1 MYTYVRSVKLPDI
14 RGRSAYITNKT
25 GRHKD
30 EDILCVGG
38 PTSDWLPYVQ
48 YEKQHQRSSE
58 QNNEGRELTVALPN
72 SWGNLINRPLLKNRV
87 ENLAKKLLGKNSD
100 YQYAVHWN
108 SSHTNLHMH
117 LIYSERIKRSQ
128 TNAKGA
134 TSDFYDRDIYLTNE
148 GKIARK
154 KADRAVDEQGNVK
167 PPIHRKGEPK
177 NVEFSVKNTKYKSKA
192 WVQEVK
198 KVVSRTFALEADKKH
213 VTNYLH
219 TFHQGKAPDAAER
232 TKAINSS
239 IRAVNKWLDERKKEG
254 YTLKKEG
261 DKVYN
266 ELYKRTV
273 GIIEDGTDIE
283 DWIEKNVF
291 LNADKV
297 HRKEQKKEERAERAA
312 ERKEAAQRQA
322 AEKILSNAYNTA
334 IKLYES
340 RVSRD
345 LPYNNNKYDALK
357 ELTGNEYGSYD
368 KGIHSKL
375 EKNFQKLLKQ
385 VSEVKKARELMQQ
398 LDAYFDKM
406 LSADGHHRFITSF
419 EEPYT
424 AARELMYDINKAS
437 TEPKLS
443 FTPPPSPKEREERK
457 REKRAAEARYIETI
471 RQQQREREREREKDK
486 PRKAP
491 SAPVPE
497 PERPQNRKRDT
508 WSR

>member
-38 PTSDWLPYVQ
+38 STSDWLPYVH

-72 SWGNLINRPLLKNRV
+72 SWGSFIGKALLKSRADS
-87 ENLAKKLLGKNSD
+87 LAQKLLGKNTD

-108 SSHTNLHMH
+108 RSHTNLHMH

-128 TNAKGA
+128 TNEKASA
-134 TSDFYDRDIYLTNE
+134 SDFYDRDIYLTNE

-177 NVEFSVKNTKYKSKA
+177 NVEFSAKDTKYKSRA
-192 WVQEVK
+192 WLQEVK
-198 KVVSRTFALEADKKH
+198 KVISRTFALEADKKH

-219 TFHQGKAPDAAER
+219 TFHEGKAPAAAER

-239 IRAVNKWLDERKKEG
+239 IRAMNKWLDERKKEG

-266 ELYKRTV
+266 ELYKRTI
-273 GIIEDGTDIE
+273 GIIEDGTDLE

-297 HRKEQKKEERAERAA
+297 HRKEEKKEERAERAA

-322 AEKILSNAYNTA
+322 AEKVLLNAYTTA
-334 IKLYES
+334 IELYGS

-345 LPYNNNKYDALK
+345 LPYNNLTYDALK
-357 ELTGNEYGSYD
+357 EINGSYD
-368 KGIHSKL
+368 KREHPKL
-375 EKNFQKLLKQ
+375 EKKFQKLVKQ
-385 VSEVKKARELMQQ
+385 VSELKKTMELMQL
-398 LDAYFDKM
+398 LDDYFEKT
-406 LSADGHHRFITSF
+406 LSTDGHYRYITAF

-424 AARELMYDINKAS
+424 AARKLMSDINRTS
-437 TEPKLS
+437 SEPNVS

-457 REKRAAEARYIETI
+457 RENRTAEARYIEAL
-471 RQQQREREREREKDK
+471 RQRQREKEKDSPK
-486 PRKAP
+486 KEQPSPAP
-491 SAPVPE
+491 E
-497 PERPQNRKRDT
+497 LERSKSRKRDT

>member
-38 PTSDWLPYVQ
+38 PTSDWLPYVH

-72 SWGNLINRPLLKNRV
+72 SWGSFIGKALLKSRAD
-87 ENLAKKLLGKNSD
+87 NLAQKLLGKNSD

-108 SSHTNLHMH
+108 GSHTNLHMH

-128 TNAKGA
+128 TNEKAP

-177 NVEFSVKNTKYKSKA
+177 NVEFSAKDTKYKSRA
-192 WVQEVK
+192 WLQEVK
-198 KVVSRTFALEADKKH
+198 KVIYRTFALEADKKH

-219 TFHQGKAPDAAER
+219 TFHEGKAPAAAER
-232 TKAINSS
+232 TKAINNS
-239 IRAVNKWLDERKKEG
+239 IRAMNKWLDERKKEG

-266 ELYKRTV
+266 ELYKRTI
-273 GIIEDGTDIE
+273 GIIEDGTDLE

-297 HRKEQKKEERAERAA
+297 HRKEEKKEERAERAA
-312 ERKEAAQRQA
+312 VRKEAAQRQA
-322 AEKILSNAYNTA
+322 AEKVLLNAYNTA
-334 IKLYES
+334 IELYES

-345 LPYNNNKYDALK
+345 LPYNNLKFDALK

-368 KGIHSKL
+368 KRNHSKL
-375 EKNFQKLLKQ
+375 EKKFQNLVKQ
-385 VSEVKKARELMQQ
+385 VSDVKKTRELIQKLGNY
-398 LDAYFDKM
+398 LDEKLANKD
-406 LSADGHHRFITSF
+406 LLRCLTAF

-424 AARELMYDINKAS
+424 AARQLMADINRVS
-437 TEPKLS
+437 SEPNVS
-443 FTPPPSPKEREERK
+443 FRLPPSPNEREERQ
-457 REKRAAEARYIETI
+457 REKRAAEARYNETL
-471 RQQQREREREREKDK
+471 RQRQREREKDSPK
-486 PRKAP
+486 KMQP
-491 SAPVPE
+491 SPAPE
-497 PERPQNRKRDT
+497 PERSKSRKRDT

>member
-48 YEKQHQRSSE
+48 YEKQHQRSSA

-108 SSHTNLHMH
+108 SSHTNLHVH
-117 LIYSERIKRSQ
+117 YIYSERIKHSQ

-167 PPIHRKGEPK
+167 PPIHCKGEPK
-177 NVEFSVKNTKYKSKA
+177 NVEFSAKDTKYKSRA
-192 WVQEVK
+192 WLQEVK
-198 KVVSRTFALEADKKH
+198 KVISRTFALEADKKH

-219 TFHQGKAPDAAER
+219 TFHEGKAPAAAER
-232 TKAINSS
+232 AKAINSS
-239 IRAVNKWLDERKKEG
+239 IRAMNKWLDERKKEG
-254 YTLKKEG
+254 YTLKKAG
-261 DKVYN
+261 DSVYN

-273 GIIEDGTDIE
+273 GIIDDGIDLDT
-283 DWIEKNVF
+283 WFYKNVAT
-291 LNADKV
+291 NADKV
-297 HRKEQKKEERAERAA
+297 QLKEQKKEERAEKAA
-312 ERKEAAQRQA
+312 DRKEAAQRQA
-322 AEKILSNAYNTA
+322 AEKVLLNAYNTA
-334 IKLYES
+334 IELYGS

-345 LPYNNNKYDALK
+345 LPYNNLTYDALK
-357 ELTGNEYGSYD
+357 EINGSYD
-368 KGIHSKL
+368 KREHPKL
-375 EKNFQKLLKQ
+375 EKKLQKLVKQ
-385 VSEVKKARELMQQ
+385 VSELKKTRELMQR
-398 LDAYFDKM
+398 LDAYFEKI
-406 LSADGHHRFITSF
+406 LSTDGHYRYITVF

-424 AARELMYDINKAS
+424 VAKKLMSDINRAS
-437 TEPKLS
+437 SEPNVS

-457 REKRAAEARYIETI
+457 RENRAAEARHIETL
-471 RQQQREREREREKDK
+471 RQRQREKENPKRVQ
-486 PRKAP
+486 P
-491 SAPVPE
+491 SPAPE
-497 PERPQNRKRDT
+497 PERSKSRKKDT

>member
-14 RGRSAYITNKT
+14 RGRSAYITTKT

-38 PTSDWLPYVQ
+38 PTSDWLPYVH

-72 SWGNLINRPLLKNRV
+72 SWGSFIGKALLKSRAD
-87 ENLAKKLLGKNSD
+87 NLAQKLLGKNSD

-128 TNAKGA
+128 TNEKAP

-177 NVEFSVKNTKYKSKA
+177 NVEFSAKDTKYKSRA
-192 WVQEVK
+192 WLQEVK
-198 KVVSRTFALEADKKH
+198 KVISRTFALEADKKH

-219 TFHQGKAPDAAER
+219 TFHEGKAPAASER
-232 TKAINSS
+232 TKAINGS
-239 IRAVNKWLDERKKEG
+239 IRAMNKWLDERKKEG
-254 YTLKKEG
+254 YTLKKAG

-273 GIIEDGTDIE
+273 GIIDDGTDLDTWFLE
-283 DWIEKNVF
+283 NVAT
-291 LNADKV
+291 NADKV
-297 HRKEQKKEERAERAA
+297 QRKEQKKEERAEKAA
-312 ERKEAAQRQA
+312 ERKEAAQRQT

-334 IKLYES
+334 IELYGS

-345 LPYNNNKYDALK
+345 LPYNNLTYDALK
-357 ELTGNEYGSYD
+357 EINGSYD
-368 KGIHSKL
+368 KREHPKL
-375 EKNFQKLLKQ
+375 EKKFQKLVKQ
-385 VSEVKKARELMQQ
+385 VSELKKTRELMQL
-398 LDAYFDKM
+398 LDDYFEKT
-406 LSADGHHRFITSF
+406 LSTDGHYRYITVF

-424 AARELMYDINKAS
+424 AARKLMSDINRAS
-437 TEPKLS
+437 SEPNVS

-457 REKRAAEARYIETI
+457 RENRAAEARYIETL
-471 RQQQREREREREKDK
+471 RQRQREKEKDSPK
-486 PRKAP
+486 KVQP
-491 SAPVPE
+491 SPAPE
-497 PERPQNRKRDT
+497 PERSKSRKKDT

>member
-38 PTSDWLPYVQ
+38 PTSDWLPYVH

-72 SWGNLINRPLLKNRV
+72 SWGSFIGKPLLKSRAD
-87 ENLAKKLLGKNSD
+87 NLAQKLLGKNSD

-128 TNAKGA
+128 TNEKAP
-134 TSDFYDRDIYLTNE
+134 TSDFYDRDIYLTND

-177 NVEFSVKNTKYKSKA
+177 NVDFSAKDTKYKSRA
-192 WVQEVK
+192 WLQEVK
-198 KVVSRTFALEADKKH
+198 KVISRTFALEADKKH

-219 TFHQGKAPDAAER
+219 TFHEGKAPAAAER

-239 IRAVNKWLDERKKEG
+239 IRAMNKWLDERKKEG
-254 YTLKKEG
+254 YTLKKAG

-273 GIIEDGTDIE
+273 GIIDDGTDL
-283 DWIEKNVF
+283 DTWFYKNVAT
-291 LNADKV
+291 NADKV
-297 HRKEQKKEERAERAA
+297 QLKEQKKEERAEKTA

-322 AEKILSNAYNTA
+322 AEKVLLNAYNTA
-334 IKLYES
+334 IELYGS

-345 LPYNNNKYDALK
+345 LPYNNLTYDALK
-357 ELTGNEYGSYD
+357 EINGSYD
-368 KGIHSKL
+368 KREHPKL
-375 EKNFQKLLKQ
+375 EKKFQKLVKQ
-385 VSEVKKARELMQQ
+385 VSELKKTRELMQQ
-398 LDAYFDKM
+398 LDDYFEKT
-406 LSADGHHRFITSF
+406 LSTDGHYRYITVF

-424 AARELMYDINKAS
+424 AARKLMSDINRAS
-437 TEPKLS
+437 SEPNVS

-457 REKRAAEARYIETI
+457 RENRAAEARHIETL
-471 RQQQREREREREKDK
+471 RQRQREKEKDSPK
-486 PRKAP
+486 RVQP
-491 SAPVPE
+491 SPAPE
-497 PERPQNRKRDT
+497 PERSKSRKKDT

>member
-38 PTSDWLPYVQ
+38 PTSDWLPYVH

-72 SWGNLINRPLLKNRV
+72 SWGSFIGKPLLKSRAD
-87 ENLAKKLLGKNSD
+87 NLAQKLLGKNSD

-128 TNAKGA
+128 TNEKAP

-177 NVEFSVKNTKYKSKA
+177 NVEFSAKDTKYKSRA
-192 WVQEVK
+192 WLQEVK
-198 KVVSRTFALEADKKH
+198 KVISRTFALEADKKH

-219 TFHQGKAPDAAER
+219 TFHEGKAPAAAER

-239 IRAVNKWLDERKKEG
+239 IRAMNKWLDERKKEG
-254 YTLKKEG
+254 YTLKKAG

-273 GIIEDGTDIE
+273 GIIDDGTDL
-283 DWIEKNVF
+283 DTWFYKNVAT
-291 LNADKV
+291 NADKV
-297 HRKEQKKEERAERAA
+297 QLKEQKKEERAEKAA

-322 AEKILSNAYNTA
+322 AEKVLLNAYNTA
-334 IKLYES
+334 IELYGS

-345 LPYNNNKYDALK
+345 LPYNNLTYDALK
-357 ELTGNEYGSYD
+357 EINGSYD
-368 KGIHSKL
+368 KREHPKL
-375 EKNFQKLLKQ
+375 EKKFQKLVKQ
-385 VSEVKKARELMQQ
+385 VSELKKTRELMQQ
-398 LDAYFDKM
+398 LDDYFEKT
-406 LSADGHHRFITSF
+406 LSTDGHYRYITVF

-424 AARELMYDINKAS
+424 AARKLMSDINRAS
-437 TEPKLS
+437 SEPNVS

-457 REKRAAEARYIETI
+457 RENRAAEARYIETL
-471 RQQQREREREREKDK
+471 RQRQREKEKNSPK
-486 PRKAP
+486 KEQP
-491 SAPVPE
+491 SPAPE
-497 PERPQNRKRDT
+497 PERSKNRKRDT

>member
-38 PTSDWLPYVQ
+38 PTSDWLPYVH

-72 SWGNLINRPLLKNRV
+72 SWGSFIGKPLLKSRAD
-87 ENLAKKLLGKNSD
+87 NLAQKLLGKNSD

-128 TNAKGA
+128 TNEKAP

-177 NVEFSVKNTKYKSKA
+177 NVDFSAKDTKYKSRA
-192 WVQEVK
+192 WLQEVK
-198 KVVSRTFALEADKKH
+198 KVISRTFALEADKKH

-219 TFHQGKAPDAAER
+219 TFHEGKAPAAAER

-239 IRAVNKWLDERKKEG
+239 IRAMNKWLDERKKEG
-254 YTLKKEG
+254 YTLKKAG

-273 GIIEDGTDIE
+273 GIIDDGTDL
-283 DWIEKNVF
+283 DTWFYKNVAT
-291 LNADKV
+291 NADKV
-297 HRKEQKKEERAERAA
+297 QLKEQKKEERAEKTA

-322 AEKILSNAYNTA
+322 AEKVLLNAYNTA
-334 IKLYES
+334 IDLYGS

-345 LPYNNNKYDALK
+345 LPYNNLTYDALK
-357 ELTGNEYGSYD
+357 EINGSYD
-368 KGIHSKL
+368 KREHPKL
-375 EKNFQKLLKQ
+375 EKKFQKLVKQ
-385 VSEVKKARELMQQ
+385 VSELKKTRELMQQ
-398 LDAYFDKM
+398 LDDYFEKT
-406 LSADGHHRFITSF
+406 LSTDGHYRYITVF

-424 AARELMYDINKAS
+424 AARKLMSDINRAS
-437 TEPKLS
+437 SEPNVSL
-443 FTPPPSPKEREERK
+443 TPPPSPKEREERK
-457 REKRAAEARYIETI
+457 RENRAAEARHIETL
-471 RQQQREREREREKDK
+471 RQRQREKEKDSPK
-486 PRKAP
+486 RVQP
-491 SAPVPE
+491 SPAPE
-497 PERPQNRKRDT
+497 PERSKSRKKDT

>member
-30 EDILCVGG
+30 EDILCIGG

-48 YEKQHQRSSE
+48 YEKQHQRSSA

-87 ENLAKKLLGKNSD
+87 ESLAKKLLGKNSD

-108 SSHTNLHMH
+108 SSHTNLHVH
-117 LIYSERIKRSQ
+117 YIYSERIKHSQ

-177 NVEFSVKNTKYKSKA
+177 NVEFSAKDTKYKSKA

-219 TFHQGKAPDAAER
+219 TYHEGKAPAAAER

-273 GIIEDGTDIE
+273 GIIEDGTNIE

-312 ERKEAAQRQA
+312 DRKEAAQRQA
-322 AEKILSNAYNTA
+322 AEKVLLNAYNTA
-334 IKLYES
+334 IELYGS

-345 LPYNNNKYDALK
+345 LPYNNLTYDALK
-357 ELTGNEYGSYD
+357 EINGSYD
-368 KGIHSKL
+368 KREHPKL
-375 EKNFQKLLKQ
+375 EKKLQKLVKQ
-385 VSEVKKARELMQQ
+385 VSELKKTRELMQR
-398 LDAYFDKM
+398 LDAYFEKI
-406 LSADGHHRFITSF
+406 LSTDGHYRYITVF

-424 AARELMYDINKAS
+424 VAKKLMSDINRVS
-437 TEPKLS
+437 SEPNVS

-457 REKRAAEARYIETI
+457 RENRAAEARHIETL
-471 RQQQREREREREKDK
+471 RQRQREKEKDNPK
-486 PRKAP
+486 RVQP
-491 SAPVPE
+491 SPAPE
-497 PERPQNRKRDT
+497 PERSKSRKKDT

>member
-38 PTSDWLPYVQ
+38 PTFDWLPYVQ

-87 ENLAKKLLGKNSD
+87 ESLAKKLLGKNSD

-128 TNAKGA
+128 TNDKAP

-177 NVEFSVKNTKYKSKA
+177 NVEFSVKDTKYKSKA

-198 KVVSRTFALEADKKH
+198 KVVSRTFALESDKKH

-219 TFHQGKAPDAAER
+219 TYHEGKAPAAAER

-239 IRAVNKWLDERKKEG
+239 IRAMNKWLDERKKEG

-312 ERKEAAQRQA
+312 DRKEALQRQA
-322 AEKILSNAYNTA
+322 ADKVLLNAYNTA
-334 IKLYES
+334 IELYGS

-368 KGIHSKL
+368 KRTHSKL

-385 VSEVKKARELMQQ
+385 VSEMKKARELMQQ
-398 LDAYFDKM
+398 LDAYFDKI
-406 LSADGHHRFITSF
+406 LSTDGHYRFITSF

-424 AARELMYDINKAS
+424 AARKLISDINKAS

-443 FTPPPSPKEREERK
+443 FTQPPSPKEREEQK
-457 REKRAAEARYIETI
+457 RERRATEARYNEAI
-471 RQQQREREREREKDK
+471 RQQQEREREREKDK
-486 PRKAP
+486 PQKAP
-491 SAPVPE
+491 SVPE
-497 PERPQNRKRDT
+497 LERPKKRKKRDT

>member
-48 YEKQHQRSSE
+48 YEKQHQRSSA

-87 ENLAKKLLGKNSD
+87 ESLAKKLLGKNSD

-108 SSHTNLHMH
+108 SSHTNLHVH
-117 LIYSERIKRSQ
+117 YIYSERIKHSQ

-167 PPIHRKGEPK
+167 PPIHRKGESK
-177 NVEFSVKNTKYKSKA
+177 NVEFSAKDTKYKSKA

-219 TFHQGKAPDAAER
+219 TYHEGKAPAAAER

-273 GIIEDGTDIE
+273 GIIDDGTDIE

-312 ERKEAAQRQA
+312 DRKEAAQRQA
-322 AEKILSNAYNTA
+322 AEKVLLNAYNTA
-334 IKLYES
+334 IELYGS

-345 LPYNNNKYDALK
+345 LPYNNLTYDALK
-357 ELTGNEYGSYD
+357 EINGSYD
-368 KGIHSKL
+368 KREHPKL
-375 EKNFQKLLKQ
+375 EKKLQKLVKQ
-385 VSEVKKARELMQQ
+385 VSELKKTRELMQR
-398 LDAYFDKM
+398 LDAYFEKI
-406 LSADGHHRFITSF
+406 LSTDGHYRYITVF

-424 AARELMYDINKAS
+424 VAKKLMSDINRAS
-437 TEPKLS
+437 SESNVS

-457 REKRAAEARYIETI
+457 RENRAAEARHIETL
-471 RQQQREREREREKDK
+471 RQRQREKEKDNPK
-486 PRKAP
+486 RVQTSPA
-491 SAPVPE
+491 PE
-497 PERPQNRKRDT
+497 PERSKSHKRDT